1 MALGS
6 GQGPKSV
13 QWCLVS
19 CQEHRGLSL
28 ALAWPLH
35 LQVWRLGGW
44 HLNAETSS
52 ITLSDLQPECSSIR
66 QSTACSSPLLTT
78 AALEAQAGL
87 RQQLLLAPDILCCG
101 RGAPAAPP
109 ILPTHFP
116 PPPTP
121 LSPIP
126 SSSLP
131 SPLPFAPPSLPP
143 PFSTPSTGPSA
154 QQGGGPRGDLH
165 LVSGAQ
171 FAELMLVE
179 WRGTLSPF
187 SGVVARGPL
196 PPSPVACIKQLRA
209 QPGGPLLRRSRGC
222 HPGRPVQTVGSLGT
236 LTMGEGCL
244 SRGPGPVAPVGA

>member
-121 LSPIP
+121 LSP
-126 SSSLP
+126 
-131 SPLPFAPPSLPP
+131 
-143 PFSTPSTGPSA
+143 
-154 QQGGGPRGDLH
+154 
-165 LVSGAQ
+165 
-171 FAELMLVE
+171 
-179 WRGTLSPF
+179 
-187 SGVVARGPL
+187 RGPVQVKEL
-196 PPSPVACIKQLRA
+196 KSFCLIRLTVNFLLVPIKIE
-209 QPGGPLLRRSRGC
+209 
-222 HPGRPVQTVGSLGT
+222 
-236 LTMGEGCL
+236 MI
-244 SRGPGPVAPVGA
+244 